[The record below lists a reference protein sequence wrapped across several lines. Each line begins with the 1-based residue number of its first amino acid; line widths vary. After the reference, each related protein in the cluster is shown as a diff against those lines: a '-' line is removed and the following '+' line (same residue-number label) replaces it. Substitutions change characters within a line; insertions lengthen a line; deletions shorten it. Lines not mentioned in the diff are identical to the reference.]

1 MLDEFLI
8 IETLLVK
15 VICFFTTQTIMHKS
29 IIQPVKLALH
39 ALVVFTVTN
48 TLPDIK
54 KSQWMQEP
62 TVLKSM
68 VMVAAIVVVNDN
80 TRKELGIAIFI
91 LSS

>member
-29 IIQPVKLALH
+29 IIQLVKLALH

-54 KSQWMQEP
+54 TSQWMQEP

-68 VMVAAIVVVNDN
+68 VMVAAIVVVHDN

>member
-15 VICFFTTQTIMHKS
+15 VICFFTTKS
-29 IIQPVKLALH
+29 IIQLVKLALH

-54 KSQWMQEP
+54 TSQWMQEP

-68 VMVAAIVVVNDN
+68 VMVAAIVVVHDN